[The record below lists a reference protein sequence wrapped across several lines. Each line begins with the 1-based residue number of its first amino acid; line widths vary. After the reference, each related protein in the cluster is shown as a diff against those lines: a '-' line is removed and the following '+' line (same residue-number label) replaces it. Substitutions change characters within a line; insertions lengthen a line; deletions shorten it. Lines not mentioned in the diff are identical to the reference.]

1 MKHVPHSTFATS
13 IQKIHTMKADI
24 SITKSRKGT
33 EIVVSGKRINKY
45 GIIAAIVFAVP
56 MLILFQS
63 IHGETTSHL
72 SLVRFFMC
80 ILAAVLVNLFL
91 HKLLFRLFSPIR
103 MWQYRTTCL
112 LPFLLLGILPLIY
125 EWQLWCHTI
134 WNITGCH
141 EFRWP
146 LHPLAITLIRWRLL
160 YYWQIR
166 RIEFPRVVNLYS
178 LNRKV
183 ECKFTEAPLFTFHF
197 YPAAMCQHHLLYII
211 QAQTKTCSTAPS
223 TSPDCC
229 RTFKTVEDK
238 RLVF

>member
-1 MKHVPHSTFATS
+1 
-13 IQKIHTMKADI
+13 MKADI

-72 SLVRFFMC
+72 SLVRFSMC

-103 MWQYRTTCL
+103 MWQYRITCL

-125 EWQLWCHTI
+125 GMTSGNYDVTRFGILLAVMSFDDLYILWQLRSFGGGSY
-134 WNITGCH
+134 ITDKSEG
-141 EFRWP
+141 
-146 LHPLAITLIRWRLL
+146 
-160 YYWQIR
+160 
-166 RIEFPRVVNLYS
+166 
-178 LNRKV
+178 LN
-183 ECKFTEAPLFTFHF
+183 FH
-197 YPAAMCQHHLLYII
+197 
-211 QAQTKTCSTAPS
+211 
-223 TSPDCC
+223 
-229 RTFKTVEDK
+229 VW
-238 RLVF
+238 

>member
-1 MKHVPHSTFATS
+1 
-13 IQKIHTMKADI
+13 MKADI

-91 HKLLFRLFSPIR
+91 HNCCSDCFRRYACGNIAPHA
-103 MWQYRTTCL
+103 L

-125 EWQLWCHTI
+125 GMTSGNYDVTRFGILLAVMSFDDLYILWQLRSFGGGSY
-134 WNITGCH
+134 ITDKSEG
-141 EFRWP
+141 
-146 LHPLAITLIRWRLL
+146 
-160 YYWQIR
+160 
-166 RIEFPRVVNLYS
+166 
-178 LNRKV
+178 LN
-183 ECKFTEAPLFTFHF
+183 FH
-197 YPAAMCQHHLLYII
+197 
-211 QAQTKTCSTAPS
+211 
-223 TSPDCC
+223 
-229 RTFKTVEDK
+229 VW
-238 RLVF
+238 

>member
-1 MKHVPHSTFATS
+1 MCPTLPLQHQYKKST
-13 IQKIHTMKADI
+13 DI

-72 SLVRFFMC
+72 SLVRFSMC

-125 EWQLWCHTI
+125 GMTSGNYDVTRFGILLAVMSFDDLYILWQLRSFGGDSY
-134 WNITGCH
+134 ITDKSEG
-141 EFRWP
+141 
-146 LHPLAITLIRWRLL
+146 
-160 YYWQIR
+160 
-166 RIEFPRVVNLYS
+166 
-178 LNRKV
+178 LN
-183 ECKFTEAPLFTFHF
+183 FH
-197 YPAAMCQHHLLYII
+197 
-211 QAQTKTCSTAPS
+211 
-223 TSPDCC
+223 
-229 RTFKTVEDK
+229 VW
-238 RLVF
+238 

>member
-1 MKHVPHSTFATS
+1 
-13 IQKIHTMKADI
+13 MKADI

-103 MWQYRTTCL
+103 MWQYRITCL

-125 EWQLWCHTI
+125 GMTSGNYDVTRFGILLAVMSFGDLYILWQLRSFGGGSY
-134 WNITGCH
+134 ITDKSEG
-141 EFRWP
+141 
-146 LHPLAITLIRWRLL
+146 
-160 YYWQIR
+160 
-166 RIEFPRVVNLYS
+166 
-178 LNRKV
+178 LN
-183 ECKFTEAPLFTFHF
+183 FH
-197 YPAAMCQHHLLYII
+197 
-211 QAQTKTCSTAPS
+211 
-223 TSPDCC
+223 
-229 RTFKTVEDK
+229 VW
-238 RLVF
+238 

>member
-1 MKHVPHSTFATS
+1 
-13 IQKIHTMKADI
+13 MKADI

-80 ILAAVLVNLFL
+80 ILAAVLVNLLL

-125 EWQLWCHTI
+125 GMTSGNYDVTRFGILLAVMSFDDLYILWQLRSFGGGSY
-134 WNITGCH
+134 ITDKSEGLN
-141 EFRWP
+141 
-146 LHPLAITLIRWRLL
+146 LHVW
-160 YYWQIR
+160 
-166 RIEFPRVVNLYS
+166 
-178 LNRKV
+178 
-183 ECKFTEAPLFTFHF
+183 
-197 YPAAMCQHHLLYII
+197 
-211 QAQTKTCSTAPS
+211 
-223 TSPDCC
+223 
-229 RTFKTVEDK
+229 
-238 RLVF
+238 

>member
-1 MKHVPHSTFATS
+1 
-13 IQKIHTMKADI
+13 MKADI

-112 LPFLLLGILPLIY
+112 LPFLLLGILPLIHGMTSGNY
-125 EWQLWCHTI
+125 DVTRFGILLAVMSFDDLYILWQLRSFSGDSY
-134 WNITGCH
+134 ITDKSEG
-141 EFRWP
+141 
-146 LHPLAITLIRWRLL
+146 
-160 YYWQIR
+160 
-166 RIEFPRVVNLYS
+166 
-178 LNRKV
+178 LN
-183 ECKFTEAPLFTFHF
+183 FH
-197 YPAAMCQHHLLYII
+197 
-211 QAQTKTCSTAPS
+211 
-223 TSPDCC
+223 
-229 RTFKTVEDK
+229 VW
-238 RLVF
+238 

>member
-91 HKLLFRLFSPIR
+91 HQLLFRLFSPIR
-103 MWQYRTTCL
+103 MWQYRITCL

-125 EWQLWCHTI
+125 GMTSGNYDVTRFGILLAVMSFDDLYILWQLRSFGGDSY
-134 WNITGCH
+134 ITDKSEG
-141 EFRWP
+141 
-146 LHPLAITLIRWRLL
+146 
-160 YYWQIR
+160 
-166 RIEFPRVVNLYS
+166 
-178 LNRKV
+178 LN
-183 ECKFTEAPLFTFHF
+183 FH
-197 YPAAMCQHHLLYII
+197 
-211 QAQTKTCSTAPS
+211 
-223 TSPDCC
+223 
-229 RTFKTVEDK
+229 VW
-238 RLVF
+238 

>member
-1 MKHVPHSTFATS
+1 
-13 IQKIHTMKADI
+13 MKADI

-63 IHGETTSHL
+63 IHGETTSYL

-103 MWQYRTTCL
+103 MWQYRITCL

-125 EWQLWCHTI
+125 GMTSGNYDVTRFGILLAVMSFDDLYILWQLRSFGGGSY
-134 WNITGCH
+134 ITDKSEG
-141 EFRWP
+141 
-146 LHPLAITLIRWRLL
+146 
-160 YYWQIR
+160 
-166 RIEFPRVVNLYS
+166 
-178 LNRKV
+178 LN
-183 ECKFTEAPLFTFHF
+183 FH
-197 YPAAMCQHHLLYII
+197 
-211 QAQTKTCSTAPS
+211 
-223 TSPDCC
+223 
-229 RTFKTVEDK
+229 VW
-238 RLVF
+238 

>member
-1 MKHVPHSTFATS
+1 
-13 IQKIHTMKADI
+13 MKADI

-72 SLVRFFMC
+72 SLVSFFMC

-125 EWQLWCHTI
+125 GMTSGNYDVTRFGILLAVMSFDDLYILWQLRSFGGDSY
-134 WNITGCH
+134 ITDKSEG
-141 EFRWP
+141 
-146 LHPLAITLIRWRLL
+146 
-160 YYWQIR
+160 
-166 RIEFPRVVNLYS
+166 
-178 LNRKV
+178 LN
-183 ECKFTEAPLFTFHF
+183 FH
-197 YPAAMCQHHLLYII
+197 
-211 QAQTKTCSTAPS
+211 
-223 TSPDCC
+223 
-229 RTFKTVEDK
+229 VW
-238 RLVF
+238 

>member
-1 MKHVPHSTFATS
+1 
-13 IQKIHTMKADI
+13 MKADI

-125 EWQLWCHTI
+125 GMTSGNYDVKRFGILLAVMSFDDLYILWQLRSFGGGSY
-134 WNITGCH
+134 ITDKSEGLN
-141 EFRWP
+141 
-146 LHPLAITLIRWRLL
+146 LHVW
-160 YYWQIR
+160 
-166 RIEFPRVVNLYS
+166 
-178 LNRKV
+178 
-183 ECKFTEAPLFTFHF
+183 
-197 YPAAMCQHHLLYII
+197 
-211 QAQTKTCSTAPS
+211 
-223 TSPDCC
+223 
-229 RTFKTVEDK
+229 
-238 RLVF
+238 

>member
-91 HKLLFRLFSPIR
+91 HKLLFRLFSP
-103 MWQYRTTCL
+103 
-112 LPFLLLGILPLIY
+112 FLLLGILPLIY
-125 EWQLWCHTI
+125 GMTSGNYDVTRFGILLAVMSFDDLYILWQLRSFGGDSY
-134 WNITGCH
+134 ITDKSEG
-141 EFRWP
+141 
-146 LHPLAITLIRWRLL
+146 
-160 YYWQIR
+160 
-166 RIEFPRVVNLYS
+166 
-178 LNRKV
+178 LN
-183 ECKFTEAPLFTFHF
+183 FH
-197 YPAAMCQHHLLYII
+197 
-211 QAQTKTCSTAPS
+211 
-223 TSPDCC
+223 
-229 RTFKTVEDK
+229 VW
-238 RLVF
+238 

>member
-72 SLVRFFMC
+72 SLVRFSMC

-91 HKLLFRLFSPIR
+91 HKLLFRLFFADTHVAISHHMPAA
-103 MWQYRTTCL
+103 
-112 LPFLLLGILPLIY
+112 LPATGYIAPYIWY
-125 EWQLWCHTI
+125 DKWQL
-134 WNITGCH
+134 
-141 EFRWP
+141 
-146 LHPLAITLIRWRLL
+146 
-160 YYWQIR
+160 
-166 RIEFPRVVNLYS
+166 
-178 LNRKV
+178 
-183 ECKFTEAPLFTFHF
+183 
-197 YPAAMCQHHLLYII
+197 
-211 QAQTKTCSTAPS
+211 
-223 TSPDCC
+223 
-229 RTFKTVEDK
+229 
-238 RLVF
+238 

>member
-1 MKHVPHSTFATS
+1 
-13 IQKIHTMKADI
+13 MKADI

-63 IHGETTSHL
+63 IHGETTSYL

-103 MWQYRTTCL
+103 MWQYRITCL

-125 EWQLWCHTI
+125 GMTSGNYDVTRFGILLAVMSFDDLYILWQLRSFGGDSY
-134 WNITGCH
+134 ITDKSEG
-141 EFRWP
+141 
-146 LHPLAITLIRWRLL
+146 
-160 YYWQIR
+160 
-166 RIEFPRVVNLYS
+166 
-178 LNRKV
+178 LN
-183 ECKFTEAPLFTFHF
+183 FH
-197 YPAAMCQHHLLYII
+197 
-211 QAQTKTCSTAPS
+211 
-223 TSPDCC
+223 
-229 RTFKTVEDK
+229 VW
-238 RLVF
+238 

>member
-125 EWQLWCHTI
+125 GMTSGNYDVTRFGISLNPQLHSRSATYI
-134 WNITGCH
+134 KRNGLLIRKTAIKSSH
-141 EFRWP
+141 PFQYAY
-146 LHPLAITLIRWRLL
+146 HPLT
-160 YYWQIR
+160 
-166 RIEFPRVVNLYS
+166 P
-178 LNRKV
+178 
-183 ECKFTEAPLFTFHF
+183 
-197 YPAAMCQHHLLYII
+197 
-211 QAQTKTCSTAPS
+211 
-223 TSPDCC
+223 
-229 RTFKTVEDK
+229 
-238 RLVF
+238 

>member
-1 MKHVPHSTFATS
+1 
-13 IQKIHTMKADI
+13 MKADI

-63 IHGETTSHL
+63 IHGETTSLL

-112 LPFLLLGILPLIY
+112 LPFLLLGILHLIY
-125 EWQLWCHTI
+125 GMTSGNYDVTRFGILLAVMSFDDLYILWQLRSFGGGSY
-134 WNITGCH
+134 ITDKSEGLN
-141 EFRWP
+141 
-146 LHPLAITLIRWRLL
+146 LHVW
-160 YYWQIR
+160 
-166 RIEFPRVVNLYS
+166 
-178 LNRKV
+178 
-183 ECKFTEAPLFTFHF
+183 
-197 YPAAMCQHHLLYII
+197 
-211 QAQTKTCSTAPS
+211 
-223 TSPDCC
+223 
-229 RTFKTVEDK
+229 
-238 RLVF
+238 

>member
-1 MKHVPHSTFATS
+1 
-13 IQKIHTMKADI
+13 MKADI

-63 IHGETTSHL
+63 IHRETTSHL
-72 SLVRFFMC
+72 SLVRFSMC

-125 EWQLWCHTI
+125 GMTSGNYDVTRFGILLAVMSFDDLYILWQLRSFGGDSY
-134 WNITGCH
+134 ITDKSEG
-141 EFRWP
+141 
-146 LHPLAITLIRWRLL
+146 
-160 YYWQIR
+160 
-166 RIEFPRVVNLYS
+166 
-178 LNRKV
+178 LN
-183 ECKFTEAPLFTFHF
+183 FH
-197 YPAAMCQHHLLYII
+197 
-211 QAQTKTCSTAPS
+211 
-223 TSPDCC
+223 
-229 RTFKTVEDK
+229 VW
-238 RLVF
+238 

>member
-125 EWQLWCHTI
+125 DVTRFGILLAVMSFDDLYILWQLRSFGGGSY
-134 WNITGCH
+134 ITDKSEG
-141 EFRWP
+141 
-146 LHPLAITLIRWRLL
+146 
-160 YYWQIR
+160 
-166 RIEFPRVVNLYS
+166 
-178 LNRKV
+178 LN
-183 ECKFTEAPLFTFHF
+183 FH
-197 YPAAMCQHHLLYII
+197 
-211 QAQTKTCSTAPS
+211 
-223 TSPDCC
+223 
-229 RTFKTVEDK
+229 VW
-238 RLVF
+238 

>member
-1 MKHVPHSTFATS
+1 
-13 IQKIHTMKADI
+13 MKADI

-72 SLVRFFMC
+72 SLVRFSMC

-125 EWQLWCHTI
+125 GMTSGNYDVTRFGILLAVMSFDDLYILWQLRSFGGDSY
-134 WNITGCH
+134 ITDKSEG
-141 EFRWP
+141 
-146 LHPLAITLIRWRLL
+146 
-160 YYWQIR
+160 
-166 RIEFPRVVNLYS
+166 
-178 LNRKV
+178 LN
-183 ECKFTEAPLFTFHF
+183 FH
-197 YPAAMCQHHLLYII
+197 
-211 QAQTKTCSTAPS
+211 
-223 TSPDCC
+223 
-229 RTFKTVEDK
+229 VW
-238 RLVF
+238 

>member
-125 EWQLWCHTI
+125 GMTRFGILLAVMSFDDLYILWQLRSFGGGSY
-134 WNITGCH
+134 ITDKSEG
-141 EFRWP
+141 
-146 LHPLAITLIRWRLL
+146 
-160 YYWQIR
+160 
-166 RIEFPRVVNLYS
+166 
-178 LNRKV
+178 LN
-183 ECKFTEAPLFTFHF
+183 FH
-197 YPAAMCQHHLLYII
+197 
-211 QAQTKTCSTAPS
+211 
-223 TSPDCC
+223 
-229 RTFKTVEDK
+229 VW
-238 RLVF
+238 

>member
-45 GIIAAIVFAVP
+45 GIIAAIIFAVP

-103 MWQYRTTCL
+103 MWQ
-112 LPFLLLGILPLIY
+112 
-125 EWQLWCHTI
+125 LWCHTI
-134 WNITGCH
+134 WNMTGCH

-146 LHPLAITLIRWRLL
+146 LHPLAITLIRRKLL

-183 ECKFTEAPLFTFHF
+183 ECKFTEAPLFTVPG
-197 YPAAMCQHHLLYII
+197 YR
-211 QAQTKTCSTAPS
+211 
-223 TSPDCC
+223 

>member
-13 IQKIHTMKADI
+13 IQKTHTMKADI

-72 SLVRFFMC
+72 SLVRFSMC

-125 EWQLWCHTI
+125 GMTSGNYDVTRFGILLAVMSFDDLYILWQLRSFGGDSY
-134 WNITGCH
+134 ITDKSEGLN
-141 EFRWP
+141 
-146 LHPLAITLIRWRLL
+146 LHVW
-160 YYWQIR
+160 
-166 RIEFPRVVNLYS
+166 
-178 LNRKV
+178 
-183 ECKFTEAPLFTFHF
+183 
-197 YPAAMCQHHLLYII
+197 
-211 QAQTKTCSTAPS
+211 
-223 TSPDCC
+223 
-229 RTFKTVEDK
+229 
-238 RLVF
+238 

>member
-1 MKHVPHSTFATS
+1 
-13 IQKIHTMKADI
+13 MKADI

-72 SLVRFFMC
+72 SLVRFSMC

-103 MWQYRTTCL
+103 MWQYRITCL

-125 EWQLWCHTI
+125 GMTSGNYDVTRFGILLAVMSFDDLYILWQLRSFGGDSY
-134 WNITGCH
+134 ITDKSEG
-141 EFRWP
+141 
-146 LHPLAITLIRWRLL
+146 
-160 YYWQIR
+160 
-166 RIEFPRVVNLYS
+166 
-178 LNRKV
+178 LN
-183 ECKFTEAPLFTFHF
+183 FH
-197 YPAAMCQHHLLYII
+197 
-211 QAQTKTCSTAPS
+211 
-223 TSPDCC
+223 
-229 RTFKTVEDK
+229 VW
-238 RLVF
+238 

>member
-91 HKLLFRLFSPIR
+91 HKL
-103 MWQYRTTCL
+103 WQYRTTCL

-125 EWQLWCHTI
+125 GMTSGNYDVTRFGILLAVMSFDDLYILWQLRSFGGDSY
-134 WNITGCH
+134 ITDKSEGLN
-141 EFRWP
+141 
-146 LHPLAITLIRWRLL
+146 LHVW
-160 YYWQIR
+160 
-166 RIEFPRVVNLYS
+166 
-178 LNRKV
+178 
-183 ECKFTEAPLFTFHF
+183 
-197 YPAAMCQHHLLYII
+197 
-211 QAQTKTCSTAPS
+211 
-223 TSPDCC
+223 
-229 RTFKTVEDK
+229 
-238 RLVF
+238 

>member
-1 MKHVPHSTFATS
+1 MSDYPMLISNKLHSFRNFTG
-13 IQKIHTMKADI
+13 
-24 SITKSRKGT
+24 TKSRKGT

-125 EWQLWCHTI
+125 GMTSGNYDVTRFGILLAVMSFDDLYILWQLRSFGGGSY
-134 WNITGCH
+134 ITDKSEGLN
-141 EFRWP
+141 
-146 LHPLAITLIRWRLL
+146 LHVW
-160 YYWQIR
+160 
-166 RIEFPRVVNLYS
+166 
-178 LNRKV
+178 
-183 ECKFTEAPLFTFHF
+183 
-197 YPAAMCQHHLLYII
+197 
-211 QAQTKTCSTAPS
+211 
-223 TSPDCC
+223 
-229 RTFKTVEDK
+229 
-238 RLVF
+238 

>member
-1 MKHVPHSTFATS
+1 
-13 IQKIHTMKADI
+13 MKADI

-63 IHGETTSHL
+63 IHGETTSNL

-125 EWQLWCHTI
+125 GMTSGNYDVTRFGILLAVMSFDDLCILWQLRSFGGGSY
-134 WNITGCH
+134 ITDKSEG
-141 EFRWP
+141 
-146 LHPLAITLIRWRLL
+146 
-160 YYWQIR
+160 
-166 RIEFPRVVNLYS
+166 
-178 LNRKV
+178 LN
-183 ECKFTEAPLFTFHF
+183 FH
-197 YPAAMCQHHLLYII
+197 
-211 QAQTKTCSTAPS
+211 
-223 TSPDCC
+223 
-229 RTFKTVEDK
+229 VW
-238 RLVF
+238 

>member
-45 GIIAAIVFAVP
+45 SIIAAIVFAVP

-103 MWQYRTTCL
+103 MWHGMTSGNYDVTR
-112 LPFLLLGILPLIY
+112 FGILLAVMSFDDLYIL
-125 EWQLWCHTI
+125 WQLRSFGGYSY
-134 WNITGCH
+134 ITDKSEG
-141 EFRWP
+141 
-146 LHPLAITLIRWRLL
+146 
-160 YYWQIR
+160 
-166 RIEFPRVVNLYS
+166 
-178 LNRKV
+178 LN
-183 ECKFTEAPLFTFHF
+183 FH
-197 YPAAMCQHHLLYII
+197 
-211 QAQTKTCSTAPS
+211 
-223 TSPDCC
+223 
-229 RTFKTVEDK
+229 VW
-238 RLVF
+238 

>member
-1 MKHVPHSTFATS
+1 MCPTLPLQHQYK
-13 IQKIHTMKADI
+13 TMKADI

-63 IHGETTSHL
+63 IHGETTSYL

-103 MWQYRTTCL
+103 MWQYRITCL

-125 EWQLWCHTI
+125 GMTSGNYDVTRFGILLAVMSFDDLYILWQLRSFGGGSY
-134 WNITGCH
+134 ITDKSEG
-141 EFRWP
+141 
-146 LHPLAITLIRWRLL
+146 
-160 YYWQIR
+160 
-166 RIEFPRVVNLYS
+166 
-178 LNRKV
+178 LN
-183 ECKFTEAPLFTFHF
+183 FH
-197 YPAAMCQHHLLYII
+197 
-211 QAQTKTCSTAPS
+211 
-223 TSPDCC
+223 
-229 RTFKTVEDK
+229 VW
-238 RLVF
+238 

>member
-1 MKHVPHSTFATS
+1 
-13 IQKIHTMKADI
+13 MKADI

-63 IHGETTSHL
+63 INGETTSHL

-125 EWQLWCHTI
+125 GMTSGNYDVTRFGILLAVMSFDDLYILWQLRSFGGDSY
-134 WNITGCH
+134 ITDKSEG
-141 EFRWP
+141 
-146 LHPLAITLIRWRLL
+146 
-160 YYWQIR
+160 
-166 RIEFPRVVNLYS
+166 
-178 LNRKV
+178 LN
-183 ECKFTEAPLFTFHF
+183 FH
-197 YPAAMCQHHLLYII
+197 
-211 QAQTKTCSTAPS
+211 
-223 TSPDCC
+223 
-229 RTFKTVEDK
+229 VW
-238 RLVF
+238 

>member
-91 HKLLFRLFSPIR
+91 HNCCSDCFRRYACGNIAPHACCPSCYWYIAPYI
-103 MWQYRTTCL
+103 WYDK
-112 LPFLLLGILPLIY
+112 
-125 EWQLWCHTI
+125 WQL
-134 WNITGCH
+134 
-141 EFRWP
+141 
-146 LHPLAITLIRWRLL
+146 
-160 YYWQIR
+160 
-166 RIEFPRVVNLYS
+166 
-178 LNRKV
+178 
-183 ECKFTEAPLFTFHF
+183 
-197 YPAAMCQHHLLYII
+197 
-211 QAQTKTCSTAPS
+211 
-223 TSPDCC
+223 
-229 RTFKTVEDK
+229 
-238 RLVF
+238 

>member
-24 SITKSRKGT
+24 SITKSRK

-125 EWQLWCHTI
+125 GMTSGNYDVTRFGILLAVMSFDDLYILWQLRSFGGDSY
-134 WNITGCH
+134 ITDKSEG
-141 EFRWP
+141 
-146 LHPLAITLIRWRLL
+146 
-160 YYWQIR
+160 
-166 RIEFPRVVNLYS
+166 
-178 LNRKV
+178 LN
-183 ECKFTEAPLFTFHF
+183 FH
-197 YPAAMCQHHLLYII
+197 
-211 QAQTKTCSTAPS
+211 
-223 TSPDCC
+223 
-229 RTFKTVEDK
+229 VW
-238 RLVF
+238 